1 MRPTTR
7 LTVPQGP
14 PLFLGSI
21 QEIIHCRRDGGEGI
35 KGNAPRIECTQ
46 AVSGKTCGNLH
57 IATIAAATIRAK
69 TQKVIS
75 IRSLRLR
82 CMSGVT
88 EAGSEEQEAG
98 RAHSG
103 KLTRPTI
110 RLYSLARRA
119 GRVDAY
125 RASVHR
131 HNEKLITS

>member
-57 IATIAAATIRAK
+57 IAMIAAATIRAK

-75 IRSLRLR
+75 IHSPRLP
-82 CMSGVT
+82 CMSGIT
-88 EAGSEEQEAG
+88 EAGKRGARG
-98 RAHSG
+98 RPGALG
-103 KLTRPTI
+103 KVNPTDHPA
-110 RLYSLARRA
+110 LQF
-119 GRVDAY
+119 G
-125 RASVHR
+125 
-131 HNEKLITS
+131 